1 MNTLKMVFTL
11 LIVVLGGIQFN
22 GLSNLI
28 QPVAS
33 SPVEPDRPNLIR
45 ASLVFLGCPGSKLH
59 QIQHG
64 IEISSSKT
72 GIGGVLLTSLLFT
85 ESNFRLS
92 ATSPKGYRGIAQTPT
107 ASMIYPEV
115 DILHGAMILKDK
127 LRITNNNMFEA
138 LSLYKGGRNPE
149 ARRQAQQVIHIYTNL
164 MRRAGQENRIG

>member
-1 MNTLKMVFTL
+1 MNTLKMIFTL

-45 ASLVFLGCPGSKLH
+45 ASLEFLGCPGHKIRE
-59 QIQHG
+59 IQQG

-85 ESNFRLS
+85 ESNFRS
-92 ATSPKGYRGIAQTPT
+92 TVISNKGYRGIAQTPT

-127 LRITNNNMFEA
+127 LRLTNGNMFEA
-138 LSLYKGGRNPE
+138 LAMYKGGTKVME
-149 ARRQAQQVIHIYTNL
+149 ARKQAQYVVEVYNYL
-164 MRRAGQENRIG
+164 LRNIG